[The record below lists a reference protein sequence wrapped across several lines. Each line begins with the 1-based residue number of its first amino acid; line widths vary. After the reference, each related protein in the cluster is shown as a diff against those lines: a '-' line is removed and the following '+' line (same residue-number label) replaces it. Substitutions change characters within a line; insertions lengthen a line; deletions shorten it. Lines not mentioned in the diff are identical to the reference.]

1 MRNITYINAGAGSGK
16 TYTLTDILAKKLSNA
31 QKPIQPSQVILTTF
45 TELAAAEFREKSRQ
59 AMLSSGNVEAASQ
72 IDSAAIGTVHS
83 VALDFIRK
91 FWYLLPYGSDVQII
105 TDNNAQF
112 YMSQSLERIAQEYQE
127 EQRIFAQFRS
137 HYHKVDQYGHAV
149 DRFWEQILKKVVEKM
164 NYYHVDDVEES
175 IQRSIQQVEAIYTAP
190 EYTEKDIA
198 SLREYLEAY
207 LKLCKEDTTKAAK
220 DQVAAIEPILKK
232 PITGPYDLLSM
243 LSKAPVGGKTTI
255 EQRCPGYGRF
265 IQAIQDMLLSRTEL
279 NILKPY
285 IQAIFRLAKVW
296 RDDFVAYKQSKRLI
310 TYDDMES
317 LFLHLLEDEEEVQD
331 YVRTHYRLV
340 MVDEFQDSN
349 PVQLKIFNKLSEL
362 VAEAG
367 GCSYWVGD
375 PKQAIYGFRGSDT
388 DLIQSVASK
397 FGLGATE
404 DTPAE
409 VAAQGLQTQCLTNS
423 YRSRAV
429 LVRLVN
435 RVFEEAF
442 QADHIEKRLITLE
455 PIFEKDDL
463 STPAVGRWQLDKGND
478 YNAIAL
484 RVKQM
489 LDRADA
495 YPVHPDK
502 LDKGKASIRPKD
514 IAILCRTN
522 RHCMDMSAA
531 LRSMGVPVSV
541 VEKDIKDRVEVQ
553 LVVTLLHF
561 LQDAWDKHTIA
572 DLSRLLFGE
581 DTTTILKD
589 RIAYLRTK
597 PEVDEWRKNDERLIR
612 LQQTLQPFAHLSV
625 PEMLQAIIY
634 ELNLPALCAK
644 WGEADIRRQNLATL
658 QQLTQDYDQ
667 MCLQMGTATSINGF
681 ISYLNSVTVEPATDN
696 QSDTVKVLTYHKSKG
711 LEWSFVLLYDLNDE
725 SLKDNDFAKLN
736 FMDVKEVERPD
747 VSHSAG
753 DPFTKN
759 YYLQYFPNILP
770 TPNNNVPACMLDRI
784 IQQALFQQLKAS
796 ATGEARR
803 VLYVGMTRAKDY
815 LYTYSS
821 GKKSFAYHWLE
832 DANIPQD
839 FLATDAESLAVPTE
853 DDIPAAPTTYTM
865 VQKPET
871 HQERPARYLSPS
883 KIGQY
888 AGYNAHREWPEHGA
902 PITTQGWGNDYAR
915 IGTCIHD
922 LFAVYRHGDD
932 AFNRQAACSVI
943 SGHGLSS
950 QLSGHIEAILAAA
963 RWLHDTLQQKYPQL
977 HPSGL
982 QREHP
987 FIQTLPNGQTLRGE
1001 MDLVWQYTAA
1011 DGTPHAIL
1019 VDYKTFPGVDLNAHT
1034 PQYYAQL
1041 SAYAS
1046 ALADEGIQVDAALI
1060 YYPVHGTIHEL
1071 TR

>member
-1 MRNITYINAGAGSGK
+1 
-16 TYTLTDILAKKLSNA
+16 
-31 QKPIQPSQVILTTF
+31 
-45 TELAAAEFREKSRQ
+45 
-59 AMLSSGNVEAASQ
+59 
-72 IDSAAIGTVHS
+72 
-83 VALDFIRK
+83 
-91 FWYLLPYGSDVQII
+91 
-105 TDNNAQF
+105 
-112 YMSQSLERIAQEYQE
+112 
-127 EQRIFAQFRS
+127 
-137 HYHKVDQYGHAV
+137 
-149 DRFWEQILKKVVEKM
+149 
-164 NYYHVDDVEES
+164 
-175 IQRSIQQVEAIYTAP
+175 
-190 EYTEKDIA
+190 
-198 SLREYLEAY
+198 
-207 LKLCKEDTTKAAK
+207 
-220 DQVAAIEPILKK
+220 
-232 PITGPYDLLSM
+232 
-243 LSKAPVGGKTTI
+243 
-255 EQRCPGYGRF
+255 
-265 IQAIQDMLLSRTEL
+265 MLLSRTEL

-285 IQAIFRLAKVW
+285 IEAIFRLAKVW

-317 LFLHLLEDEEEVQD
+317 LFLHLLEDEEEVQE

-362 VAEAG
+362 VAKAG

-388 DLIQSVASK
+388 NLIQSVAGK
-397 FGLGATE
+397 FWFGDAE

-409 VAAQGLQTQCLTNS
+409 VAAQGLHTQCLTES
-423 YRSRAV
+423 WRSRAV

-435 RVFEEAF
+435 HVFERAF
-442 QADHIEKRLITLE
+442 QADHIEERLVTLE
-455 PIFEKDDL
+455 PHFQEDDL

-478 YNAIAL
+478 CNAIAL

-489 LDRADA
+489 LDHADA

-502 LDKGKASIRPKD
+502 LDKGTAPIRPKD

-522 RHCMDMSAA
+522 STCGKMSAA
-531 LRSMGVPVSV
+531 LRSVGVPVSV
-541 VEKDIKDRVEVQ
+541 VEKDIKDRAEVQ
-553 LVVTLLHF
+553 LVVTLLRF
-561 LQDAWDKHTIA
+561 LQDAWDKHTVA
-572 DLSRLLFGE
+572 NLSRLLFGE
-581 DTTTILKD
+581 DTETILRD
-589 RIAYLRTK
+589 RMAYLRTN
-597 PEVDEWRKNDERLIR
+597 PEVDEWRKNDERFIS
-612 LQQTLQPFAHLSV
+612 LQQTLRPLAHLAV
-625 PEMLQAIIY
+625 PEMLQALIY

-658 QQLTQDYDQ
+658 QQLAQDYDQ

-681 ISYLNSVTVEPATDN
+681 ISYLNSVSVEPATDN

-711 LEWSFVLLYDLNDE
+711 LEWSFVLLYDLDDE
-725 SLKDNDFAKLN
+725 SLQDNEFAKKN
-736 FMDVKEVERPD
+736 FMDVKEVERSD
-747 VSHSAG
+747 DSHPAD
-753 DPFTKN
+753 DPFEKS

-770 TPNNNVPACMLDRI
+770 TPNNKVPAGMLDLI
-784 IQQALFQQLKAS
+784 IQQPLFQQLKAS

-821 GKKSFAYHWLE
+821 GSRTFAYHWLE

-839 FLATDAESLAVPTE
+839 FLSPSAESLAVPSE

-865 VQKPET
+865 VEKPET

-888 AGYNAHREWPEHGA
+888 NGYNAHRAWPEHGA

-922 LFAVYRHGDD
+922 LFAVYRHDDD
-932 AFNRQAACSVI
+932 AFNRQAARSVI

-977 HPSGL
+977 QPSGL

-1011 DGTPHAIL
+1011 DGTPHVIL

-1071 TR
+1071 VKQ